1 MADVKT
7 HLRELS
13 VATTVG
19 LLSSGVVFQPYALYN
34 SKTFLACA
42 KKVISN
48 DISSA
53 SNLGKTPV
61 FTGELKQ
68 IVDNGYKLG
77 KAIFENKHFA
87 FEKPV
92 LITWQ
97 GNDTQPEIQLLRP
110 ELS

>member
-1 MADVKT
+1 MQPRLWGYTVSLPKNILTGLWLMADVKT

-34 SKTFLACA
+34 SKIFLACA
-42 KKVISN
+42 KK
-48 DISSA
+48 
-53 SNLGKTPV
+53 
-61 FTGELKQ
+61 
-68 IVDNGYKLG
+68 GYKLG